1 MNTKLIQLAT
11 ELSGVLIAR
20 QKRITTAESCTGG
33 LIAATL
39 TEIAGSS
46 AWFERGFVTYSNEAK
61 MELLAVKPT
70 TLANYG
76 AVSAETAGEMA
87 IGALNN
93 SHADYSIAVTGIAG
107 PSGGTL
113 LKPVGTVFIAWAIK
127 NQPAIIKQYL
137 FIGDRADIRKQTLI
151 AALSCERF
159 EQLLAI

>member
-127 NQPAIIKQYL
+127 NTPPIIEQYL
-137 FIGDRADIRKQTLI
+137 FIGDRADIREQTVI
-151 AALSCERF
+151 AALSSERF
-159 EQLLAI
+159 EQLFAI